1 MKEIYANNRL
11 QNTKL
16 FKEYKELRDYY
27 YKLSLEKEHKQQSF
41 FKNKQ
46 FVKSSTGEFITPS
59 YSFENHYKMYSKS
72 IEAKVYC
79 IEQLSNNRGLLPI
92 FLTFTNDE
100 RFYPFQSIS
109 YNNERLYT
117 SLNKSFIFDD
127 LESSIKYGYEHLQ
140 YIYRVFYKR
149 VKKSVNE
156 LLYIKVFEMSK
167 VLVPHLHC
175 LFFVKKSD
183 IKIVKAKFEKIK
195 EEFNLKQVDFT
206 LIDDE
211 IKETEPSRSKTGIK
225 RASKYIM
232 KYITKAMSEDAF
244 SIRLYDGW
252 KRKNKIR
259 QVTTSNLDLS
269 LEDYRNIYH
278 NLDSD
283 TKTSILQKAKTEGI
297 NIFYFILKNL
307 YRVKIIK
314 KGTQTIIKQFGD
326 IKRATISYFKT
337 VSPTRTGGYRID
349 SLTFIIGD
357 YTYTKEKYL
366 IMEDLRW
373 ILNLYY

>member
-1 MKEIYANNRL
+1 MKEIYANKRL

-16 FKEYKELRDYY
+16 FKEYKGLRDYY
-27 YKLSLEKEHKQQSF
+27 YRLSLEKEHKQQSF

-46 FVKSSTGEFITPS
+46 FVRSSTGEFITPA
-59 YSFENHYKMYSKS
+59 YTFENHFKKYSKS

-79 IEQLSNNRGLLPI
+79 IEQLSRDKGLVPI
-92 FLTFTNDE
+92 FLTICLDE

-109 YNNERLYT
+109 YKDERLYT

-127 LESSIKYGYEHLQ
+127 LESSIKCGYDHLQ
-140 YIYRVFYKR
+140 HIYRVLYKR
-149 VKKSVNE
+149 VHKSVNE
-156 LLYIKVFEMSK
+156 IMFIKVFEMTK
-167 VLVPHLHC
+167 VLIPHIHC
-175 LFFVKKSD
+175 LFFVEKSD
-183 IKIVKAKFEKIK
+183 IKVVKAKFEKIK
-195 EEFNLKQVDFT
+195 EEFNLKQVDFQ

-211 IKETEPSRSKTGIK
+211 LKEIETSRSKTGIK

-232 KYITKAMSEDAF
+232 KYITKSIDEDVF

-278 NLDSD
+278 NLDCD
-283 TKTSILQKAKTEGI
+283 TKASILQKAKDENV
-297 NIFYFILKNL
+297 NIFYYILKNL

-314 KGTQTIIKQFGD
+314 KGSQTIIKEFGN
-326 IKRATISYFKT
+326 IKNSFIKYFKT
-337 VSPTRTGGYRID
+337 VSPTSTGGYKIN
-349 SLTFIIGD
+349 SLIFIIND
-357 YTYTKEKYL
+357 YVYKKEKYL
-366 IMEDLRW
+366 IME
-373 ILNLYY
+373 NLK